1 MKKCENKGKI
11 IGAVAI
17 AAGAALI
24 GRIIYDFKRIRALTK
39 EEELAGEPEEA
50 PKAEVTEPEVAP
62 VETEAAPEAP
72 EAPAAEETT
81 EAPAETAESVETA
94 EDAKA
99 E

>member
-24 GRIIYDFKRIRALTK
+24 GRIIYDFKKIRALTK

-72 EAPAAEETT
+72 KAPAAEETT
-81 EAPAETAESVETA
+81 EAPAETAEPVETA

>member
-24 GRIIYDFKRIRALTK
+24 GRIIYDFKKIRALTK

-62 VETEAAPEAP
+62 VETEAAPEAS

-81 EAPAETAESVETA
+81 EAPAETAEPVETA

>member
-24 GRIIYDFKRIRALTK
+24 GRIIYDFKKIRALTK
-39 EEELAGEPEEA
+39 EEELAGEPEAA

-62 VETEAAPEAP
+62 VETETAP
-72 EAPAAEETT
+72 EAPAAETT
-81 EAPAETAESVETA
+81 EAPAETAEPVETA

>member
-24 GRIIYDFKRIRALTK
+24 GRIIYDFKKIRALTK

-50 PKAEVTEPEVAP
+50 PKAEATEPEVAP
-62 VETEAAPEAP
+62 VETETAPEAP

-81 EAPAETAESVETA
+81 EAPAETAEPVETA

>member
-11 IGAVAI
+11 IGAIAI

-24 GRIIYDFKRIRALTK
+24 GRIIYDFKKIRALTK
-39 EEELAGEPEEA
+39 EDELAGEPEEA
-50 PKAEVTEPEVAP
+50 VETPVETAAPEVA
-62 VETEAAPEAP
+62 ETEAEAPVAEAPVAEAP
-72 EAPAAEETT
+72 EAPA
-81 EAPAETAESVETA
+81 ETA

>member
-24 GRIIYDFKRIRALTK
+24 GRIIYDFKKIRALTK

-72 EAPAAEETT
+72 AAETT
-81 EAPAETAESVETA
+81 EAPAETAEPVETA

>member
-24 GRIIYDFKRIRALTK
+24 GRIIYDFKKIRALTK
-39 EEELAGEPEEA
+39 EEELAGESEEA

-72 EAPAAEETT
+72 EAPAVEETT
-81 EAPAETAESVETA
+81 EAPAETAEPVETA